1 MNLACNALNFC
12 FGGDGGTLFTPLPAG
27 VDDDGNAIA
36 LLPPP
41 PRVVFLFGERV
52 PVVALVVFVL
62 GWGEREEAAA
72 GGGVGWSVVKL
83 LLCDLRRRNA
93 TAMLPDIGPA
103 SSNLPS
109 PLLAEAEGGGGEAPV
124 VLPLLI
130 GEAAPFA
137 AFFFVSDVATPSP
150 GVSTCGGGT
159 AAAAAAAAAAS
170 IFAIDSAKRSEQ
182 KENS

>member
-27 VDDDGNAIA
+27 DDDDGNAIA

-62 GWGEREEAAA
+62 GWGEAAA

-150 GVSTCGGGT
+150 GVSTGGGGT